1 MQNNRLTSIYTTE
14 LENCKSTLKVLNL
27 SHNNLQ
33 NIQAVAQCTNLK
45 ELQVSDNQISDNILT
60 ASISSLRKLRKLD
73 VSGNQL
79 KNGFKLTDAI
89 HHLKGLKLLKLS
101 NNQIVSQLRI
111 DIGRHNR
118 LREVHASHNLIESFI
133 LERQSQSRSE
143 SQLKVLNLSNNKI
156 SYFEGLQYASVSLIE
171 LNLSNNNLE
180 LVSFAD

>member
-89 HHLKGLKLLKLS
+89 HILPKVDGWQPS
-101 NNQIVSQLRI
+101 
-111 DIGRHNR
+111 IG
-118 LREVHASHNLIESFI
+118 
-133 LERQSQSRSE
+133 
-143 SQLKVLNLSNNKI
+143 
-156 SYFEGLQYASVSLIE
+156 
-171 LNLSNNNLE
+171 
-180 LVSFAD
+180 